1 MDGLLL
7 NILPSASPEGL
18 SGLGSNSSK
27 GVKGD
32 VELPFG
38 TMLGSI
44 LGGGTGVSD
53 AESITGKSSDSP
65 QKSILNLLNLEGVEV
80 LDPETDKL
88 LSIIGSEVEGEE
100 SLLKVIPVD
109 LIAGDEIGAIL
120 KKSLGDAASDEAVL
134 SQIKSELILV
144 GVEPDQAL
152 SLANIADASEINGDS
167 LKQAVLRLQMGETE
181 LLVLVS
187 LDDTIGEAQLLLD
200 ADGRAVLR
208 GVQSLLDAVA
218 VSADV
223 EGDVIKTPEFS
234 SKALIVVEDPEKF
247 VAFLKGEL
255 DSENSGLSKT
265 STLNPAE
272 LVDNSTKTMS
282 EAQSVQKIAEEKSNP
297 ESVKIDLMRM
307 VQSDVNS
314 RVVKSQVASTT
325 DNQLLDKVLASD
337 DGVEIPGV
345 DSRAKNGGLNNG
357 SDRQEFAS
365 ANQDNASSQKSITT
379 ENKISSN
386 SESSSDKP
394 EKINIEKVV
403 RESSNKLEEAFG
415 RDSKSVADTDVKS
428 NDSSAKFEL
437 PRTITKPQITD
448 VRQEM
453 TRTIPEPV
461 KFKVELSNTGLKISD
476 VSTFK
481 VSLKPEWLGTVKVQ
495 LSMVDDQLSA
505 KLSVESN
512 SARHAVESNLPGLR
526 EVLSQHGIK
535 VDSFSV
541 DIADNGQEDRQFAQR
556 ENSSKNSDES
566 SEEFSLDP
574 DSYVEIPAEVRR
586 GIPVGNL
593 SGQLSMVA

>member
-1 MDGLLL
+1 
-7 NILPSASPEGL
+7 
-18 SGLGSNSSK
+18 
-27 GVKGD
+27 
-32 VELPFG
+32 
-38 TMLGSI
+38 
-44 LGGGTGVSD
+44 
-53 AESITGKSSDSP
+53 
-65 QKSILNLLNLEGVEV
+65 
-80 LDPETDKL
+80 
-88 LSIIGSEVEGEE
+88 
-100 SLLKVIPVD
+100 
-109 LIAGDEIGAIL
+109 
-120 KKSLGDAASDEAVL
+120 
-134 SQIKSELILV
+134 
-144 GVEPDQAL
+144 
-152 SLANIADASEINGDS
+152 
-167 LKQAVLRLQMGETE
+167 
-181 LLVLVS
+181 
-187 LDDTIGEAQLLLD
+187 
-200 ADGRAVLR
+200 
-208 GVQSLLDAVA
+208 
-218 VSADV
+218 
-223 EGDVIKTPEFS
+223 
-234 SKALIVVEDPEKF
+234 
-247 VAFLKGEL
+247 
-255 DSENSGLSKT
+255 
-265 STLNPAE
+265 
-272 LVDNSTKTMS
+272 
-282 EAQSVQKIAEEKSNP
+282 
-297 ESVKIDLMRM
+297 M

-345 DSRAKNGGLNNG
+345 DSRAKNGGLNTG

-403 RESSNKLEEAFG
+403 RESSNKLEEALG

-505 KLSVESN
+505 RLSVESN

-556 ENSSKNSDES
+556 ENSSKNSDKS